1 MRKSAEWM
9 SIADE
14 RILEY
19 LNQNESGTPTS
30 MSNDE
35 YVRFSRSHIHQRCQK
50 LKRYGLITFLGNGVY
65 VISDKGRQYL
75 DGELDVSN
83 LQPDANR

>member
-1 MRKSAEWM
+1 M

-19 LNQNESGTPTS
+19 LKENESGTPTS
-30 MSNDE
+30 MSNSK

-75 DGELDVSN
+75 DEELDASD
-83 LQPDANR
+83 LQSDTNG

>member
-19 LNQNESGTPTS
+19 LSEHESGTPTS
-30 MSNDE
+30 MSNAE

-50 LKRYGLITFLGNGVY
+50 LKRYRLITFLGNGVY
-65 VISDKGRQYL
+65 VLSDRGEQYL
-75 DGELDVSN
+75 KGELDAEK
-83 LQPDANR
+83 LHPEED